1 MLKELLVIAEN
12 REPSVGV
19 LRAVVQVHLYWL
31 RAQLNE
37 STQCWSRRRTIMA
50 QYVCDQ
56 CGMGV
61 TGMKC
66 AKCGEELVHDHI
78 TTDAG
83 QTVAVTKCPDG
94 CGKIKSPMCCGTDMS
109 CSV

>member
-1 MLKELLVIAEN
+1 MLLLSEN
-12 REPSVGV
+12 RPWPVG
-19 LRAVVQVHLYWL
+19 LPRNVVQVYLRWL
-31 RAQLNE
+31 RVQLNGT
-37 STQCWSRRRTIMA
+37 TQCWSGRRSIMV

-78 TTDAG
+78 TTDDG
-83 QTVAVTKCPDG
+83 KTVAVTKCPDG

>member
-1 MLKELLVIAEN
+1 MV
-12 REPSVGV
+12 
-19 LRAVVQVHLYWL
+19 
-31 RAQLNE
+31 
-37 STQCWSRRRTIMA
+37 

-78 TTDAG
+78 TTGDG

-94 CGKIKSPMCCGTDMS
+94 CGKIKSGFFR
-109 CSV
+109 